1 MSSASERRRINS
13 EAEAER
19 NRREEERR
27 LFKEAQELENL
38 RRAFKRI
45 DKKGDG
51 KVDAQEV
58 MEELTFLRHP
68 VKADDA
74 ALIIWEVDDDADEAV
89 DWEEFR
95 TFFYRVRDDT
105 TGDEPRNLF
114 NVVEF
119 IMHDK
124 NYNGSIDLDEC
135 IAMLYQRFGKE
146 IVDERVREFLGDGLD
161 EKNISFTKFAAI
173 QRASSKRRTLQKS
186 SGGATMVP
194 QVKGLSYVMDPTLAH
209 LL

>member
-1 MSSASERRRINS
+1 MSTQKKAKLEAEQEKQRRERERR
-13 EAEAER
+13 E
-19 NRREEERR
+19 
-27 LFKEAQELENL
+27 FKEAQELEAL
-38 RRAFKRI
+38 KRAFKRM

-51 KVDAQEV
+51 RIDV
-58 MEELTFLRHP
+58 EELQQELKFLGHS
-68 VKADDA
+68 VKDA
-74 ALIIWEVDDDADEAV
+74 EAAKIIWEVDDDADEAV
-89 DWEEFR
+89 
-95 TFFYRVRDDT
+95 
-105 TGDEPRNLF
+105 
-114 NVVEF
+114 
-119 IMHDK
+119 
-124 NYNGSIDLDEC
+124 
-135 IAMLYQRFGKE
+135 AMLYQRFGNE

>member
-1 MSSASERRRINS
+1 MSTQKKAKLEAEQEKQRRERERR
-13 EAEAER
+13 E
-19 NRREEERR
+19 
-27 LFKEAQELENL
+27 FKEAQELEAL
-38 RRAFKRI
+38 KRAFKRM

-51 KVDAQEV
+51 RIDV
-58 MEELTFLRHP
+58 EELQQELKFLGHS
-68 VKADDA
+68 VKDA
-74 ALIIWEVDDDADEAV
+74 EAAKIIWEVDDDADEAAV
-89 DWEEFR
+89 GEEFR
-95 TFFYRVRDDT
+95 TFFYRVRDDA
-105 TGDEPRNLF
+105 TG
-114 NVVEF
+114 
-119 IMHDK
+119 
-124 NYNGSIDLDEC
+124 DEC
-135 IAMLYQRFGKE
+135 IAMLYQRFGNE

>member
-1 MSSASERRRINS
+1 MSTQKKAKLEAEQEKQRRERERR
-13 EAEAER
+13 E
-19 NRREEERR
+19 
-27 LFKEAQELENL
+27 FKEAQELEAL
-38 RRAFKRI
+38 KRAFKRM

-51 KVDAQEV
+51 RIDV
-58 MEELTFLRHP
+58 EELQQELKFLGHS
-68 VKADDA
+68 VKDA
-74 ALIIWEVDDDADEAV
+74 EAAKIIWEVDDDADEAV

-95 TFFYRVRDDT
+95 TFFYRVRDDA

-146 IVDERVREFLGDGLD
+146 IVDERVRDFWA
-161 EKNISFTKFAAI
+161 T
-173 QRASSKRRTLQKS
+173 ASTRRTSRSPSSPRSSAVLEAADAQKS
-186 SGGATMVP
+186 SGGATTVP

>member
-1 MSSASERRRINS
+1 MSSQKKAKLEAEQEKERR
-13 EAEAER
+13 ER
-19 NRREEERR
+19 ERRE
-27 LFKEAQELENL
+27 FKEAQELEAL
-38 RRAFKRI
+38 KRAFKRM

-51 KVDAQEV
+51 RIDV
-58 MEELTFLRHP
+58 EELQQELKFLGHS
-68 VKADDA
+68 VKDA
-74 ALIIWEVDDDADEAV
+74 EAAKIIWEVDDDADEAV

-95 TFFYRVRDDT
+95 TFFYRVRDDA